1 MSSHPPDC
9 HVQVESG
16 HTILVHAAAGGVG
29 SLLCQWANALGA
41 TVIGTVSNEEK
52 AAQATQDGCHHVIIY
67 TKEDV
72 VARVKEITSGKG
84 LNVVY
89 DSVGKDTY
97 KVITVLFLPITVT
110 RVLISS
116 TMCYEAWVIGF

>member
-1 MSSHPPDC
+1 M
-9 HVQVESG
+9 
-16 HTILVHAAAGGVG
+16 
-29 SLLCQWANALGA
+29 
-41 TVIGTVSNEEK
+41 
-52 AAQATQDGCHHVIIY
+52 
-67 TKEDV
+67 
-72 VARVKEITSGKG
+72 
-84 LNVVY
+84 NVVY